1 MIAIKMLK
9 IWGEKYSSRVI
20 PGKNVLG
27 KNLYRLIL
35 SNTQNV
41 SSGYM

>member
-9 IWGEKYSSRVI
+9 IWGEKYGLGHTRKECFRV
-20 PGKNVLG
+20 

>member
-9 IWGEKYSSRVI
+9 IWGEKYGLGHTRKECFRVQ
-20 PGKNVLG
+20 
-27 KNLYRLIL
+27 NLYCLIL